1 MGTANPIGNHPKYTE
16 NKLKTNNPIQKVGA
30 DCSVRQNI
38 FTILSNKLP
47 LYIPAKTPIKNPTI
61 PEKHQATNINTIE
74 YLNLS
79 NITVLTC
86 CLYVIDVPK
95 SPFKTFLPQDANLSN
110 GGSFNPQ

>member
-16 NKLKTNNPIQKVGA
+16 NKLKINKPIQNVGA
-30 DCSVRQNI
+30 DCNARQNI
-38 FTILSNKLP
+38 FIILSNKPP

-79 NITVLTC
+79 NTLTR
-86 CLYVIDVPK
+86 I
-95 SPFKTFLPQDANLSN
+95 FLIYIVYKRILL
-110 GGSFNPQ
+110 